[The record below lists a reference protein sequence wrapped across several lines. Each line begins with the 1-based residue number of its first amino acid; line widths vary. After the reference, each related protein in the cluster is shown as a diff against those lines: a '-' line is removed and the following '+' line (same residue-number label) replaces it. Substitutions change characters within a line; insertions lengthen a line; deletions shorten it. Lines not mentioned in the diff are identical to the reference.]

1 MLKRYISPKLIN
13 NSSVVKKKA
22 HKISSSSKVI
32 NFTNT
37 LFNRRKWLSDK
48 LNSINVKGKKHI
60 NVTKVLDIFNNRRSI
75 SAYIPK
81 MKNPYGINFLA
92 YMRSIKYRSIIT
104 DIPPSIS
111 PIPGKVP
118 TGELIEHFVLSN
130 SNTDNHLFILLG
142 ILLNV
147 NKILKINFNIHF
159 PNAPLCDGC
168 IWVETRNKKKEMYAL
183 EIKNTIEMEE
193 TRCKVPINHSA
204 KEVFDKY
211 MKLVVIAVET
221 TGNQKD
227 KNLEL
232 TGNVMISIPYFDDFN
247 ECPRYEETYE
257 DKSRELIW
265 MNGYKFSSATFE
277 HKFKF

>member
-1 MLKRYISPKLIN
+1 MSKRYV
-13 NSSVVKKKA
+13 SSHITKIEA
-22 HKISSSSKVI
+22 HKSSSSSSKVSLL
-32 NFTNT
+32 NKKN
-37 LFNRRKWLSDK
+37 WLSKK
-48 LNSINVKGKKHI
+48 LNSINIKGTKRI
-60 NVTKVLDIFNNRRSI
+60 NITKVLDTLNSRRTI
-75 SAYIPK
+75 SRYIPK

-92 YMRSIKYRSIIT
+92 YMRDIKSRAIINET
-104 DIPPSIS
+104 PPSLS
-111 PIPGKVP
+111 LTPGTVP
-118 TGELIEHFVLSN
+118 TGELIENFVLSN
-130 SNTDNHLFILLG
+130 ANMDNNLFSLLA

-147 NKILKINFNIHF
+147 NKILKINFNSHY

-168 IWVETRNKKKEMYAL
+168 LWVETRSKKKEMYAL

-232 TGNVMISIPYFDDFN
+232 TGNVMISIPYFDDFD
-247 ECPRYEETYE
+247 ECPRHEETYE
-257 DKSRELIW
+257 NKSRELIW
-265 MNGYKFSSATFE
+265 MNGYKFRSSILE
-277 HKFKF
+277 HKFRF